1 MLLLIDSGSTK
12 TEWTILVEK
21 QIVKTFF
28 TNGFNPYYSNSEVIA
43 SILEA
48 ELPADVPFNDV
59 LKLVYY
65 GAGCSTETNCD
76 IVAQAMRQF
85 FKNAEIKIHHD
96 LLAAAHALLGRNEG
110 IACILGT
117 GSNSCYYDGKK
128 IVENVPS
135 LGYVLGDDGAG
146 SYIGKEV
153 LKAYLYDDMPADLK
167 SKFEST
173 FDYSLDD
180 ILNQIYHG
188 NKPAKFMASFARFAG
203 ENQKHL
209 FMEQLVSNVFD
220 SFIKV
225 QLSKYSRYQ
234 DVPVCFTGSV
244 SYYFREILEKRLKNA
259 GIQMGI
265 VMSNPSVGLIQYH
278 TSM

>member
-12 TEWTILVEK
+12 TEWTILAEK
-21 QIVKTFF
+21 QIVSNFF
-28 TNGFNPYYSNSEVIA
+28 TNGFNPYYSSSESIA

-48 ELPADVPFNDV
+48 ELPNDVPFDKI

-65 GAGCSTETNCD
+65 GAGCSTDTNCE
-76 IVAQAMRQF
+76 IVARAMRVF
-85 FKNAEIKIHHD
+85 FKKADINIHHD
-96 LLAAAHALLGRNEG
+96 LLAAAHALLGRKEG

-117 GSNSCYYDGKK
+117 GSNSCYYDGEK

-153 LKAYLYDDMPADLK
+153 LKAFLYDELPVELK
-167 SKFEST
+167 TKFEQT
-173 FDYSLDD
+173 YDYSLDD

-188 NKPAKFMASFARFAG
+188 DKPAKFMASFSRFAG
-203 ENQKHL
+203 ENQGHP

-244 SYYFREILEKRLKNA
+244 SYYFRDILEKRLKKA

-265 VMSNPSVGLIQYH
+265 IMPNPSVGLIQYH
-278 TSM
+278 TEF